1 MGIIMSVL
9 RINKATIEDL
19 EMLAAMNKQLIE
31 DERHDNPMGLEA
43 LKERMREFILGEYE
57 AYIFKDEEV
66 IKGYALVNQVRK
78 PVYLRQF
85 YICRDSRRSGI
96 GKACFQLL
104 LTELKIE
111 QLDVE
116 VMYWNEAGYKFWKSL
131 GFEERSVYLRLK
143 S

>member
-1 MGIIMSVL
+1 MGIIMSAL

-19 EMLAAMNKQLIE
+19 EMLAVMNKQLIE
-31 DERHDNPMGLEA
+31 DERHDNPMGIEA

-66 IKGYALVNQVRK
+66 IRGYALVNQVRK
-78 PVYLRQF
+78 PVYLRQL

-104 LTELKIE
+104 LTELRVR